1 MAPTILTAPLHRSAW
16 QFEWPVPRRL
26 KLRRPLTVEGNAMQI
41 SPRVPGRFLA
51 IAGLASILTL
61 TACTQEQQNK
71 FGRGVQNWT
80 GTDGVLDVYAGEK
93 LAMRFIQID
102 KMSTGIGTSD
112 SEPRSFRY
120 GYGVVDENF
129 NWLADPGEKKVY
141 FEVSDYSTSYVFYEN
156 YKN

>member
-1 MAPTILTAPLHRSAW
+1 MFEVKFAPILL
-16 QFEWPVPRRL
+16 
-26 KLRRPLTVEGNAMQI
+26 LTL
-41 SPRVPGRFLA
+41 SLA
-51 IAGLASILTL
+51 L

-112 SEPRSFRY
+112 DEARSYRY

-129 NWLADPGEKKVY
+129 NWAKDPGENKVY
-141 FEVSDYSTSYVFYEN
+141 FEISDYSTSYVFYEN
-156 YKN
+156 YRN